1 MACPAS
7 PRSSHGASQIQEV
20 VRDEGEA
27 GEEVGSPAEHWWL
40 PLPRRL
46 GGQLPAGYGWI
57 LLSRHGGG
65 DAYQELVARME
76 NQLRS
81 KVKMEKT
88 RGAAWR

>member
-1 MACPAS
+1 M
-7 PRSSHGASQIQEV
+7 
-20 VRDEGEA
+20 
-27 GEEVGSPAEHWWL
+27 GEEDNQVEHLWL
-40 PLPRRL
+40 PQPRRL

-81 KVKMEKT
+81 RERYLFQARHTICVFNHSLIFFVRLVEPH
-88 RGAAWR
+88 GQY